1 MNRPPLTNTVLNS
14 RAAAERNVV
23 AGPWGRSREGDVL
36 QVTAVKEKPRRHT
49 RRPRAFRDSSRDQRG
64 VFPLV
69 TTRGLPHGP
78 AAVLALTSDAAP
90 DGFSMP
96 LRSGVRPNPGPM
108 LRKLHTAASVRREA
122 A

>member
-1 MNRPPLTNTVLNS
+1 MNRLPLTNTVLNS
-14 RAAAERNVV
+14 RAAAEQNVV

-78 AAVLALTSDAAP
+78 AAVLALTSDAPP

-96 LRSGVRPNPGPM
+96 LRSGVRPNSGPM

>member
-1 MNRPPLTNTVLNS
+1 MNRLPLTNTALNS
-14 RAAAERNVV
+14 RAAAERNIVV
-23 AGPWGRSREGDVL
+23 GPWGRSREGDVL

-78 AAVLALTSDAAP
+78 AALLVLTSDAAP

-96 LRSGVRPNPGPM
+96 SRGGVRANSGPL

>member
-1 MNRPPLTNTVLNS
+1 MSRSSLTNTAPNS
-14 RAAAERNVV
+14 RAAAERNIV

-49 RRPRAFRDSSRDQRG
+49 RKPRAFHDSSRDQRG
-64 VFPLV
+64 IYPLV

-78 AAVLALTSDAAP
+78 AALLALPSDAAP
-90 DGFSMP
+90 DDLSMP
-96 LRSGVRPNPGPM
+96 SRAAVRPNPGPM

>member
-1 MNRPPLTNTVLNS
+1 MNRTPLTNTVLNS
-14 RAAAERNVV
+14 RAAAERNIV

-78 AAVLALTSDAAP
+78 AALLALTSDAAP

-96 LRSGVRPNPGPM
+96 LRSGVRLHPGPM